1 MTLGLIKEWPG
12 GLCELCVVSCFVE
25 DLLLLSGEEL
35 RAVGFFYWMSVVLNE
50 WLLLWH
56 PGVTESHA
64 SDCATGRFSCQLP
77 I

>member
-12 GLCELCVVSCFVE
+12 SLCELCVVSCFVE

-64 SDCATGRFSCQLP
+64 SCATGRFSCQLP